1 LKFDN
6 KGLHLEGNDEIE
18 GIYHEHKNSCE

>member
-18 GIYHEHKNSCE
+18 GIYHEHKNSC